1 MTKTAIIIGGGPAGL
16 TAALELLKRT
26 DIRPILVEQNDFV
39 GGISATMVYRGNR
52 MDMGGHRFFSKSET
66 VMNWWKSLLP
76 IQGKPSAD
84 DLFLKRTP
92 ALSHEAGAPD
102 PETDD
107 LVMLNRDRVSRIY
120 YLKSFFDYP
129 VSLNFQTIRNL
140 GLVKMSKIGFSYLKS
155 VVFKRPE
162 RSLEDF
168 FINRFGTEL
177 YETFFKD
184 YTEKLWGVRCSDI
197 SADWGAQRVKGLSV
211 FKVLMNLVGN
221 VLPFLNRNKET
232 SLIESFW
239 YPKLG
244 PGQLWEEVARQVREK
259 GGEIRLST
267 RVKRINVSGRHVVS
281 VEVEGADGVE
291 TIPCDY
297 VFSSMPVKDLIG
309 AVSEAA
315 PAAVRDVAEGLCY
328 RDFRTAGILLKK
340 MRLGY
345 ALNENVMNG
354 MPKDTWIYVQEKG
367 VRLGRVQLFNNWSPY
382 LVQDFK
388 NTVWIGLEYF
398 CQEGD
403 DLWTMS
409 DSEFTRFATA
419 EAVQI
424 GLIDEADVLDAVS
437 YRVPKA
443 YPAYF
448 GTYPRFD
455 VVRDYLDSFDN
466 LFVMGRNGMHRY
478 NNMDHS
484 VLSAMAAVEC
494 VCSPIADKK
503 AVWTVNAEK
512 EYHETKNK

>member
-1 MTKTAIIIGGGPAGL
+1 M
-16 TAALELLKRT
+16 
-26 DIRPILVEQNDFV
+26 
-39 GGISATMVYRGNR
+39 
-52 MDMGGHRFFSKSET
+52 
-66 VMNWWKSLLP
+66 
-76 IQGKPSAD
+76 
-84 DLFLKRTP
+84 
-92 ALSHEAGAPD
+92 
-102 PETDD
+102 
-107 LVMLNRDRVSRIY
+107 
-120 YLKSFFDYP
+120 
-129 VSLNFQTIRNL
+129 
-140 GLVKMSKIGFSYLKS
+140 
-155 VVFKRPE
+155 
-162 RSLEDF
+162 
-168 FINRFGTEL
+168 
-177 YETFFKD
+177 
-184 YTEKLWGVRCSDI
+184 
-197 SADWGAQRVKGLSV
+197 
-211 FKVLMNLVGN
+211 
-221 VLPFLNRNKET
+221 
-232 SLIESFW
+232 
-239 YPKLG
+239 
-244 PGQLWEEVARQVREK
+244 
-259 GGEIRLST
+259 
-267 RVKRINVSGRHVVS
+267 
-281 VEVEGADGVE
+281 E

-494 VCSPIADKK
+494 VCSPTADKK